1 MSYGVPTGVIS
12 GIGIGAGGGS
22 KPEALRT
29 EYAEDGSYD
38 GSYHGDIVFYL
49 KRAGGEDGDGLE
61 DGINEGQSDIGFGDY
76 PEGNFTGNDVG
87 SYPDQ
92 SFTNQLGAG
101 SSAGDLDFNTAGSAG
116 GVPDFGTEVIPGSFS
131 ANACRK
137 DDLIESV
144 RNAFQSV
151 PTFDDAYVRLSE
163 ASSEFLFSELLDKS
177 FNPEE
182 ERDILG
188 TFERGSRADLAV
200 QLARVSGGVTSTRDL
215 VQGINNGTIG
225 LSTNGFKAT
234 TKLLSGNT
242 GRTLRSL
249 R

>member
-1 MSYGVPTGVIS
+1 MSYGVPTGIIWGS
-12 GIGIGAGGGS
+12 GIGLGGGS

-29 EYAEDGSYD
+29 EYAQEGNYS

-49 KRAGGEDGDGLE
+49 QRAGGEDGDGLE
-61 DGINEGQSDIGFGDY
+61 DGINEGQANPEFGDF
-76 PEGNFTGNDVG
+76 PDGSFTGNDVG

-92 SFTNQLGAG
+92 SSWNQIGAG
-101 SSAGDLDFNTAGSAG
+101 NSASDLDFNTGGSAG
-116 GVPDFGTEVIPGSFS
+116 GGADFGTEVIPGSFS
-131 ANACRK
+131 ANACRR
-137 DDLIESV
+137 DDIVDAV

-151 PTFDDAYVRLSE
+151 PTFDDAYIRLSE

-182 ERDILG
+182 EKDILG

-200 QLARVSGGVTSTRDL
+200 QLARASGGVTSTRDL
-215 VQGINNGTIG
+215 VEGINRGTIG
-225 LSTNGFKAT
+225 LTTNGFKAT

-242 GRTLRSL
+242 GQPFRSL
-249 R
+249 K